1 MYSLERLQSCWE
13 FKNTPLKFQALLV
26 QQFGSF
32 DDTFIFIPLSFLET
46 LQIIVLFSS
55 PDISIWSFIA
65 NFNISGIYCVFPV
78 LMSSPCVLRH
88 VHKLAVLGFR
98 MFSHYGMS
106 TLIRLQSETFWT
118 VSVCVNIWVQCGT
131 CVCLWIEKKIS
142 ISTEYFTFPPDCC
155 SIA

>member
-1 MYSLERLQSCWE
+1 MYWLLEMYSLERLQSCWE

-32 DDTFIFIPLSFLET
+32 DDTFIFIPLCFLET

-78 LMSSPCVLRH
+78 LMSSPVYCDMYINLLSLVFGCFPIMECLR
-88 VHKLAVLGFR
+88 
-98 MFSHYGMS
+98 
-106 TLIRLQSETFWT
+106 
-118 VSVCVNIWVQCGT
+118 
-131 CVCLWIEKKIS
+131 
-142 ISTEYFTFPPDCC
+142 
-155 SIA
+155 